1 MNESPRAFTLKK
13 EEVAAILSSAAP
25 NKGKSMLEPLKS
37 LASEHGLPF
46 KILEDHEVVNEAEIH
61 RILGDLWY
69 CLEGEA
75 TFIHGGELIEPRV
88 KVRKD
93 GTTDENELLAK
104 EISGGTEVAMKP
116 GDWLWIPAGVAHQH
130 SSPGTARFMI
140 IKIPAV

>member
-1 MNESPRAFTLKK
+1 
-13 EEVAAILSSAAP
+13 
-25 NKGKSMLEPLKS
+25 MLEPLKS

-61 RILGDLWY
+61 RICGDLWY

-104 EISGGTEVAMKP
+104 EAQLQKSVVSRQRVLRNSRYQASHK
-116 GDWLWIPAGVAHQH
+116 
-130 SSPGTARFMI
+130 
-140 IKIPAV
+140 